1 MANPTRSSSYVDANR
16 ISHGATNSHQRV
28 RRCAQLAFLA
38 SCLLF
43 YSAKSFALGLGTL
56 EITSNLDQPLT
67 GTIEL
72 RVSPGDDLDTL
83 TAVIAPR
90 SDFESLGIDYPSYLS
105 DISVLVDQLGA
116 TPVLRVTSN
125 DVIIK
130 EPFIHFLVRVE
141 WSGGSFLREYT
152 ALVDPP
158 VYAAETPQA
167 ISEPRSVG
175 TDESYI
181 DSPASVDPEPSPQIS
196 DIDEPVED
204 VVNEDVINDEPV
216 TEDNTFIDRED
227 SSDALNTSTGLNE
240 DEARYGPVVRGE
252 SLSLIAQE
260 LQRQFPD
267 LSIYQ
272 IMKVLFEENPGSFID
287 NNINGL
293 IEGALLTVG
302 DLNAIRATD
311 ISEARSFFREQL
323 SAWDPSVLN
332 SGSDAGISVNDDNY
346 NFGSGFDEDTEQDA
360 VVSTEAAENFQV
372 GSSSEVSNLV
382 NADQDGNRNGEV
394 LALRDEISRLET
406 SLASSELE
414 NQEFSERIS
423 ILEGQLADMNRLLE
437 LGVENA
443 DLAQVESTLAE
454 QNAAEAAEGDDLDAL
469 LADVT
474 GGAEEVAQDS
484 DAAIEEF
491 LSSGE
496 TALDDAVESVDG
508 SLSADGSLLDD
519 GTLLDDDSLAAD
531 GSLTADGSLLAD
543 GPLLAD
549 GSSDLDESDDA
560 LLDELADS
568 EEALTPVPDTATVNE
583 TPVTSQA
590 ESKGFIAK
598 IADLVTSSGAWKIVA
613 GVGGVLLAFFA
624 LLFIRRRRADEE
636 FEISMLSIESNSQ
649 TQDDTDHSSTSA
661 ASLSATESANVES
674 VADNPDKETSFL
686 TVYSDSDAVV
696 QADEVDPVAEA
707 DVYIAYGRDEQAE
720 EVLLDGVANQPD
732 RLDIKQKLLSLY
744 HKNRNVEGFERV
756 AEELY
761 SGGEVDGD
769 IWQETVQMGQD
780 LSPNN
785 PLFSVFG
792 SDVKIAED
800 MNSEISVEGD
810 NIDETLTPV
819 ESNME
824 TPAATEVDEPS
835 IELSTTS
842 LDDAVEA
849 IAASD
854 KGDDFVDSE
863 AIEALD
869 NDDSIELINFDDA
882 GNESGIELD
891 SLEIEP
897 PAAPEVDENVV
908 QLTAVA
914 EAEEESSVIE
924 IDLDQVAQE
933 EEVDLGAQF
942 DEIED
947 EDGERDLRE
956 VQEVSDLEIDSGYDE
971 ARTQYE
977 LAKVFVDLGDED
989 GARRILNELVA
1000 NDDSDS
1006 EVVSDARELLESI
1019 S

>member
-1 MANPTRSSSYVDANR
+1 MT
-16 ISHGATNSHQRV
+16 
-28 RRCAQLAFLA
+28 
-38 SCLLF
+38 
-43 YSAKSFALGLGTL
+43 
-56 EITSNLDQPLT
+56 
-67 GTIEL
+67 
-72 RVSPGDDLDTL
+72 
-83 TAVIAPR
+83 
-90 SDFESLGIDYPSYLS
+90 
-105 DISVLVDQLGA
+105 
-116 TPVLRVTSN
+116 
-125 DVIIK
+125 
-130 EPFIHFLVRVE
+130 
-141 WSGGSFLREYT
+141 
-152 ALVDPP
+152 
-158 VYAAETPQA
+158 
-167 ISEPRSVG
+167 
-175 TDESYI
+175 
-181 DSPASVDPEPSPQIS
+181 
-196 DIDEPVED
+196 
-204 VVNEDVINDEPV
+204 
-216 TEDNTFIDRED
+216 
-227 SSDALNTSTGLNE
+227 
-240 DEARYGPVVRGE
+240 
-252 SLSLIAQE
+252 
-260 LQRQFPD
+260 
-267 LSIYQ
+267 
-272 IMKVLFEENPGSFID
+272 
-287 NNINGL
+287 
-293 IEGALLTVG
+293 
-302 DLNAIRATD
+302 
-311 ISEARSFFREQL
+311 
-323 SAWDPSVLN
+323 
-332 SGSDAGISVNDDNY
+332 
-346 NFGSGFDEDTEQDA
+346 
-360 VVSTEAAENFQV
+360 
-372 GSSSEVSNLV
+372 
-382 NADQDGNRNGEV
+382 
-394 LALRDEISRLET
+394 
-406 SLASSELE
+406 
-414 NQEFSERIS
+414 
-423 ILEGQLADMNRLLE
+423 
-437 LGVENA
+437 
-443 DLAQVESTLAE
+443 
-454 QNAAEAAEGDDLDAL
+454 
-469 LADVT
+469 
-474 GGAEEVAQDS
+474 
-484 DAAIEEF
+484 
-491 LSSGE
+491 
-496 TALDDAVESVDG
+496 
-508 SLSADGSLLDD
+508 
-519 GTLLDDDSLAAD
+519 LDDDSLAAD
-531 GSLTADGSLLAD
+531 GSLT
-543 GPLLAD
+543 AD

-785 PLFSVFG
+785 PLFSVSG

-1006 EVVSDARELLESI
+1006 EVVFSPI
-1019 S
+1019 V